1 MPLDPDLDRTLEL
14 VRRAAVEA
22 GRLLLRYWRHGVPG
36 EDKGVLDVV
45 TEADRASERLLRT
58 RLLDAF
64 PADRFLGEEDGEV
77 AGAAAGAAPGA
88 AARLWA
94 VDPLDGTVNF
104 FHGHPFFCL
113 SIALLVD
120 GTPTLAVLEAPA
132 LGWTYAAARG
142 RGATRNGTPIRVS
155 HTCSLDHALVA
166 TGWGPASHTR
176 PDPFLASLPEFF
188 RRSHGVRRCGS
199 AALDL
204 AMTADG
210 TYDAYY
216 EMSLHTWDVAAGI
229 LLVREAGGC
238 VTDYAGAE
246 ADCSG
251 RAVAASNGL
260 LHEAVLPL
268 IRDTPLVPPY

>member
-1 MPLDPDLDRTLEL
+1 MDPILDRTLEL
-14 VRRAAVEA
+14 AREAAVEA
-22 GRLLLRYWRHGVPG
+22 GRLLLRYWRHDVPG

-45 TEADRASERLLRT
+45 TAADRESERLLRT

-64 PADRFLGEEDGEV
+64 PSDRFLGEEEGEV
-77 AGAAAGAAPGA
+77 PGA
-88 AARLWA
+88 AANASGRLWA

-104 FHGHPFFCL
+104 FHGHPFFCV
-113 SIALLVD
+113 SIALLV
-120 GTPTLAVLEAPA
+120 GGRPQVAVLEAPA
-132 LGWTYAAARG
+132 LGWTWTAVLG
-142 RGATRNGTPIRVS
+142 RGAARNGAPIRVS
-155 HTCSLDHALVA
+155 RTRTLDHALVA
-166 TGWGPASHTR
+166 TGWGPASHTQ
-176 PDPFLASLPEFF
+176 PDPFLASLPAFF

-204 AMTADG
+204 ALTADG

-229 LLVREAGGC
+229 LLVREAGGR

-260 LHEAVLPL
+260 LHDAVLPL

>member
-1 MPLDPDLDRTLEL
+1 MPNEPELDRTLQLARKAGE
-14 VRRAAVEA
+14 EA
-22 GRLLLRYWRHGVPG
+22 GRLLLRYWRHDVRG

-45 TEADRASERLLRT
+45 TAADRESERLLRS
-58 RLLDAF
+58 RLLAAF

-77 AGAAAGAAPGA
+77 AGAAAGSS
-88 AARLWA
+88 ARLWA

-104 FHGHPFFCL
+104 FHGHPFFCV

-120 GTPTLAVLEAPA
+120 GEPLVAVLEAPA

-142 RGATRNGTPIRVS
+142 RGATRNGAPIRVS
-155 HTCSLDHALVA
+155 QTRTLDHALVA
-166 TGWGPASHTR
+166 TGWGPASHTQ
-176 PDPFLASLPEFF
+176 PEPFLGSLPAFF

-204 AMTADG
+204 ALTADG

-229 LLVREAGGC
+229 LLVREAGGR
-238 VTDYAGAE
+238 VTDYAGAA

-251 RAVAASNGL
+251 RAVVASNGL

>member
-1 MPLDPDLDRTLEL
+1 MDADLDRALEIA
-14 VRRAAVEA
+14 RRAGAEA
-22 GRLLLRYWRHGVPG
+22 GRLLLRHWRHGVAG

-45 TEADRASERLLRT
+45 TVADRESEQLLRGRLLAT
-58 RLLDAF
+58 F
-64 PADRFLGEEDGEV
+64 PADRFLGEEDGETS
-77 AGAAAGAAPGA
+77 GAAAGAG
-88 AARLWA
+88 ARLWA

-104 FHGHPFFCL
+104 FHGHPFFCV

-120 GTPTLAVLEAPA
+120 GEPQVAVLEAPA
-132 LGWTYAAARG
+132 LGWTWTAARG
-142 RGATRNGTPIRVS
+142 RGANRNGSPIRVS
-155 HTCSLDHALVA
+155 RTRTLDHALVA
-166 TGWGPASHTR
+166 TGWGPASHTQ
-176 PDPFLASLPEFF
+176 PEPFLASLPALF
-188 RRSHGVRRCGS
+188 RGSHGVRRCGA

-204 AMTADG
+204 ALTADG

-229 LLVREAGGC
+229 LLVREAGGR

-251 RAVAASNGL
+251 RSVVASNGL